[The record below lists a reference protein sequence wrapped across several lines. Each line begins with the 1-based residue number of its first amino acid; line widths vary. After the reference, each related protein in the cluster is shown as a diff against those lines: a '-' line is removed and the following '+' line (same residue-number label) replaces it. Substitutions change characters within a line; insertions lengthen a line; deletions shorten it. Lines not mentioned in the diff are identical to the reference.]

1 MTRQIQKKVKVN
13 GGVILYDNL
22 ALRFPINVGIGFSSS
37 IFWRGLN
44 GFEPHTWRVIK
55 ALATRKKVFVDV
67 GAHFG
72 FYSVLAHKVN
82 PSISTISFE
91 PIPELYRDC
100 LAFHQF
106 NGVNQNADVL
116 HCALSDRSGKATIY
130 VPKGAKLRDVRSASL
145 QKEFYYNKQFD
156 QQTLEIS
163 TITWDAFVA
172 GRSGN
177 QYRGAETFMKV
188 DVEGHELAVLT
199 GCLSFLRT
207 ERPIIVCEIDTA
219 PVNVEGLSQLLEPLG
234 YSVLAILPP
243 GLFRIDF
250 RDLSG
255 FKGSR
260 DFLLVPFSCKGFH
273 AFDAVDQ
280 LAFEN

>member
-1 MTRQIQKKVKVN
+1 MARQIQTKVKMN
-13 GGVILYDNL
+13 GGLVVYDNL
-22 ALRFPINVGIGFSSS
+22 ALRFPTNVGIGFSSS

-55 ALATRKKVFVDV
+55 ALATKKKVFVDV

-72 FYSVLAHKVN
+72 FYSVLAHKIN

-91 PIPELYRDC
+91 PIPDLYLDC

-106 NGVNQNADVL
+106 NGVNQRTEVIN
-116 HCALSDRSGKATIY
+116 CALSDRSGKATIY
-130 VPKGAKLRDVRSASL
+130 VPKGAKLREVRSASL
-145 QKEFYYNKQFD
+145 QKEFFYNQQFD
-156 QQTLEIS
+156 QNALEIA
-163 TITWDAFVA
+163 TVTWDEFVA
-172 GRSGN
+172 ARSES
-177 QYRGAETFMKV
+177 QYQGAETFLKV

-207 ERPIIVCEIDTA
+207 ERPLIVCEIDTA
-219 PVNVEGLSQLLEPLG
+219 PANVKGLSQLLEPLG
-234 YSVLAILPP
+234 YTALAILPS
-243 GLFRIDF
+243 GLFRMDF
-250 RDLSG
+250 GDLSG

-260 DFLLVPFSCKGFH
+260 DFLLVPHSCKGFV

-280 LAFEN
+280 LAFES